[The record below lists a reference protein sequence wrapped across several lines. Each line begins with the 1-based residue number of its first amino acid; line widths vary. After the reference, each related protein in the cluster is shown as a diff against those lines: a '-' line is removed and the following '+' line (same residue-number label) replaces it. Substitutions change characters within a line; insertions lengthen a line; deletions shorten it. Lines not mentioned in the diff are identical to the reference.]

1 MKIDGIALEVLR
13 NALQSAAEEMGKTL
27 IRTAFSTN
35 IKDRLDA
42 SAAVYTPEGELVAQA
57 EHIPLH
63 LGLMPSVVKEVLT
76 LHPPHTLR
84 PGDALLINDPY
95 ISGSHLPDV
104 FLITPVF
111 YGKEMVAIVSNIAH
125 HVDVG
130 GIAPGSMSVN
140 ATEIFQEGLRLP
152 GVKLMKQ
159 GQMDEDLLRLIQAN
173 VRTSRVTLGDLYAQA
188 AANNVG
194 AKRVTELVDK
204 YGSAYFQAGLMAIL
218 DYSERR
224 MRKALKEIPDGT
236 YAFTDYLEGDGLEEW
251 DIPICVS
258 VQVEG
263 ETVTLDFRGTSPQV
277 RGPVNST
284 LGVTKACAYYA
295 IKAMCDPDVP
305 TNAGAF
311 RVIRV
316 HAPKGTIVNPH
327 FPAPVSNA
335 NINTA
340 QRIADVIL
348 GALADVLPERAMA
361 ACSGTMNNFTIGG
374 YDPSR
379 GEYYSYVETYGGGQ
393 GGMKGQDG
401 MDGVHTNMTNT
412 LNTPSEVMEQSF
424 PFRVERYGFVEGSGG
439 AGENRGGMGL
449 IREIVIEAD
458 DVTVS
463 LSTERRHRGPWGLF
477 GGREG
482 GKSECLLIDPDGNER
497 LLPSKS
503 TLTVQKGSRLILKTA
518 GGGGYGDPMKRDR
531 ASIERDIDNG
541 FLTKKQAKEM
551 YGWKET
557 EKTDES

>member
-1 MKIDGIALEVLR
+1 MTVDAVSVEVLR

-42 SAAVYTPEGELVAQA
+42 SAAVYTPEGDLVAQA

-63 LGLMPSVVKEVLT
+63 LGLMPSVVREVLKIHPPQT
-76 LHPPHTLR
+76 LH

-95 ISGSHLPDV
+95 ISGSHLPDI

-111 YGKEMVAIVSNIAH
+111 FEGRLVAIVSNIAH

-130 GIAPGSMSVN
+130 GLAPGSMSVK
-140 ATEIFQEGLRLP
+140 ATEIFQEGLRIP
-152 GVKLMKQ
+152 GVKLIKQ
-159 GQMDEDLLRLIQAN
+159 GEIDPDMLRLIQVN
-173 VRTSRVTLGDLYAQA
+173 VRTSSVTLGDLYAQM

-194 AKRVTELVDK
+194 GKRIIEMIEK
-204 YGSAYFQAGLMAIL
+204 YGHDHVQACMQAIL

-224 MRKALKEIPDGT
+224 MRHALAEVPVGSYT
-236 YAFTDYLEGDGLEEW
+236 FTDYLEGDGVEEY
-251 DIPICVS
+251 DIPIHVNIH
-258 VQVEG
+258 VDG
-263 ETVTLDFRGTSPQV
+263 EEVTLDFTGTSPQTK
-277 RGPVNST
+277 GPVNST

-295 IKAMCDPDVP
+295 IKAMCDPDIP

-311 RVIRV
+311 RVIHV
-316 HAPKGTIVNPH
+316 KAPSGTVVNPD

-340 QRIADVIL
+340 QRIADTIL
-348 GALADVLPERAMA
+348 GALADVLPHRAIA

-374 YDPSR
+374 YDKESR
-379 GEYYSYVETYGGGQ
+379 EYFSYVETYGGGQ
-393 GGMKGQDG
+393 GGMRGLDG

-424 PFRVERYGFVEGSGG
+424 PFRVERYGFAEGTGG
-439 AGENRGGMGL
+439 AGEFSGGMGL
-449 IREIVIEAD
+449 VREIVIEAD

-463 LSTERRHRGPWGLF
+463 LSTERRQRAPWGLF
-477 GGREG
+477 GGMPG
-482 GKSECLLIDPDGNER
+482 GKSECWLVEPNGEKH

-503 TLTVQKGSRLILKTA
+503 TLTVHTGSRIILKTS
-518 GGGGYGDPMKRDR
+518 GGGGYGDPSKRS
-531 ASIERDIDNG
+531 AERIQQDVDHGRI
-541 FLTKKQAKEM
+541 TQEQAKQW
-551 YGWKET
+551 YGWSE
-557 EKTDES
+557 